1 MRQTGRRLPP
11 ICGGGNIRFIDVNP
25 EDFAGFPLN
34 IRHISIT
41 TYARLKLGE
50 YIADCD
56 KVLYLDIDVLVR
68 DSLKPLWDTD
78 LGDNW
83 LGACIDL
90 FVERQ
95 NAYKQKI
102 GMADG
107 EYYFNAGVLLINL
120 KKWRQHDI
128 FKTACEWVEQYKD
141 VMQYQDQDILN
152 GLFKGGVCYANSRFN
167 FMPTNYAFMANRFAS
182 RHTDPLY
189 RDRTYTV
196 MPVAVSH
203 YCGPAKPWHRDCT
216 AWGAERFT
224 ELAGSLT
231 AVPEEWRGKL
241 AVPPAKR
248 MFQRWRRKLSARFL
262 RKIY

>member
-1 MRQTGRRLPP
+1 MDIVFAADDNYAAYLCVAAKSVEAAHPDTEIRFHVLDAGISEENRAAVAANLRG
-11 ICGGGNIRFIDVNP
+11 GGGNIRFIDVNP

-56 KVLYLDIDVLVR
+56 KVLYLDTDVLVR
-68 DSLKPLWDTD
+68 DGLKPLWDTD
-78 LGDNW
+78 LGGNW
-83 LGACIDL
+83 VGACIDL

-95 NAYKQKI
+95 EGYKQKI

-120 KKWRQHDI
+120 KKWRRHDI
-128 FKTACEWVEQYKD
+128 FKMSCEWVEQYKD

-167 FMPTNYAFMANRFAS
+167 FMPTNYAFMANGFAS

-189 RDRTYTV
+189 L
-196 MPVAVSH
+196 
-203 YCGPAKPWHRDCT
+203 
-216 AWGAERFT
+216 AWIF
-224 ELAGSLT
+224 
-231 AVPEEWRGKL
+231 
-241 AVPPAKR
+241 
-248 MFQRWRRKLSARFL
+248 
-262 RKIY
+262 